1 MKKSIQTFNKLY
13 HKLKPVSYIIKTM
26 NQKITESQNLKSSK
40 LDSLSIT
47 EIIRLINDEDSK
59 ISILIKELIPKISS
73 LIKKIVTNI
82 NNGGR
87 LIYVG
92 AGTSGRLGVLDASE
106 CPPTFSTK
114 PELVVGIISGGK
126 KALYKSIEN
135 AEDNLILA
143 RKDIKKYKITENDS
157 IIGISSSGTTPY
169 VHEFLKESK
178 KIGAFNSLLTS
189 NEISEQSYINMKI
202 ECVVGPEVL
211 TGSTRMKS
219 GTAIKMILN
228 IISTATMIKLNKVY
242 RNLMVDLKI
251 NNNKLLNRAIGI
263 ITSLTDLNN
272 KESEKLLE
280 KAKGEVKTALLMH
293 LSKKN
298 YKEAK
303 KMLLKNKENL
313 RNCLKK

>member
-1 MKKSIQTFNKLY
+1 M
-13 HKLKPVSYIIKTM
+13 KTM

-92 AGTSGRLGVLDASE
+92 SGTSGRLGVLDASE

-114 PELVVGIISGGK
+114 PGLVVGIISGGR

-143 RKDIKKYKITENDS
+143 HKDIKKYKITKNDS

-169 VHEFLKESK
+169 VHEFLKEAK
-178 KIGAFNSLLTS
+178 KIGAFNCLLTS
-189 NEISEQSYINMKI
+189 NKISEQSYINIKI

-219 GTAIKMILN
+219 GTATKMILN
-228 IISTATMIKLNKVY
+228 MISTVTMIKLNKVY
-242 RNLMVDLKI
+242 QNLMVDLKI

-263 ITSLTDLNN
+263 ITSLTDLNS

-293 LSKKN
+293 LSRKN

-303 KMLLKNKENL
+303 KILSKNKENL
-313 RNCLKK
+313 RNSLKKTNE